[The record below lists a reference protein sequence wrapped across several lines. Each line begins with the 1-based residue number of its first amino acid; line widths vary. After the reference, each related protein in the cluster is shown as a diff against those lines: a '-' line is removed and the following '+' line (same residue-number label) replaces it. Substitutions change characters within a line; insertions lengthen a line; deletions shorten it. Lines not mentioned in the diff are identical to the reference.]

1 VTVRL
6 FSGKGK
12 PDVADNEDKRFYL
25 PSPFG
30 AEREK
35 ACRNGKK

>member
-1 VTVRL
+1 MVKL
-6 FSGKGK
+6 FLGKRK
-12 PDVADNEDKRFYL
+12 PDVADNEDERFFL

-30 AEREK
+30 LEGEK